1 MKEEFDIE
9 DRWISYEIHPE
20 TPLEGRHLDELYRG
34 MDLAPM
40 HEMLRERSAEFG
52 LPFAPPRLLANS
64 RSAILAAEYARDH
77 ARFPEFS
84 RRVFSAYFAEGRNIG
99 EIEVLEA
106 AAEEAGL
113 DPEGLARSLKDGEY
127 QDRLLASE
135 ADARR
140 LGITGVPTFFIE
152 GPPTIGEPPTIGRPP
167 TDDSASV
174 ASARAKTLSR
184 RIVGAQPLEVF
195 RKALE

>member
-20 TPLEGRHLDELYRG
+20 TPPEGRHLDELYRG
-34 MDLAPM
+34 VDLDPM
-40 HEMLRERSAEFG
+40 HDMLRARCAEFG

-64 RSAILAAEYARDH
+64 RAAILAAEYARDH

-84 RRVFSAYFAEGRNIG
+84 RAVFSAYFAEGRNIG
-99 EIEVLEA
+99 DLEVLQA
-106 AAEEAGL
+106 TAEEVGL
-113 DPEGLARSLKDGEY
+113 DPESLTGSLQDRDY
-127 QDRLLASE
+127 LDRLLAAE

-152 GPPTIGEPPTIGRPP
+152 GPPAADPAI
-167 TDDSASV
+167 DA
-174 ASARAKTLSR
+174 AAQAKTLSR
-184 RIVGAQPLEVF
+184 RIVGAQPFAVF
-195 RKALE
+195 ERALLDLQHPVPPRS

>member
-20 TPLEGRHLDELYRG
+20 TPPEGRHLEELYRG
-34 MDLAPM
+34 VDLDPM
-40 HEMLRERSAEFG
+40 HEMLRSRCAEFG

-64 RSAILAAEYARDH
+64 RAAILAAEYARDH
-77 ARFPEFS
+77 AKFPEFS

-99 EIEVLEA
+99 EIEVLQA
-106 AAEEAGL
+106 AAEEVGL
-113 DPEGLARSLKDGEY
+113 DPEGLTRSLRDGEHL
-127 QDRLLASE
+127 DRLLAAE

-152 GPPTIGEPPTIGRPP
+152 RPP
-167 TDDSASV
+167 ADDSSINAPSQ
-174 ASARAKTLSR
+174 AKTPSR
-184 RIVGAQPLEVF
+184 RIVGAQPFEVF
-195 RKALE
+195 QRALLDL